1 MYCETIDEEAYM
13 PLCLHG
19 KMLKTSSMKYFK
31 RKNMNTPDW
40 CRYKFNNWDVTGT
53 AMRVNKTY
61 AVVLDFDNHGE
72 TEQERKEIYEN
83 LCKRILPNPNAKEGT
98 LERRL

>member
-1 MYCETIDEEAYM
+1 M
-13 PLCLHG
+13 PLCNHE
-19 KMLKTSSMKYFK
+19 KMLMTGTMKYYK

-61 AVVLDFDNHGE
+61 AVVLDFDNHG
-72 TEQERKEIYEN
+72 
-83 LCKRILPNPNAKEGT
+83 
-98 LERRL
+98 

>member
-19 KMLKTSSMKYFK
+19 KMLKTSTMKYFK

-61 AVVLDFDNHGE
+61 AVILDFDNHGE
-72 TEQERKEIYEN
+72 TE
-83 LCKRILPNPNAKEGT
+83 
-98 LERRL
+98 